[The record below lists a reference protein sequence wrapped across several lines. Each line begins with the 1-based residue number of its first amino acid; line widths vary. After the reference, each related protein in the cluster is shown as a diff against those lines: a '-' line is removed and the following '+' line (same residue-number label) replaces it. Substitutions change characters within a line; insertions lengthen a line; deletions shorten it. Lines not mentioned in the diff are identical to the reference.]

1 MTYYLTTNR
10 GNFLEMQ
17 YGFSRYAFTIYY
29 GLLLKEH
36 LPRTQERLERDCLD
50 HHCER
55 SLKLFNWP
63 NIQVSLFLLTGGA
76 GIVNIQGCGMFWYL
90 TSQLDYLQTF

>member
-1 MTYYLTTNR
+1 
-10 GNFLEMQ
+10 MQ
-17 YGFSRYAFTIYY
+17 YGFSRYAFRIYY